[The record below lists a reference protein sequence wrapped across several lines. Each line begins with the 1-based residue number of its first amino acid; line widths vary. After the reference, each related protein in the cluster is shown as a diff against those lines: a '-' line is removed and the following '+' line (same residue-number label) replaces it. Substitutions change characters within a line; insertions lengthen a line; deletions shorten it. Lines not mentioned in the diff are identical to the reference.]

1 MKREIKFVIPPGTDP
16 SRCRGCQA
24 QIFWIKTE
32 AGKNMPL
39 DPDGIP
45 HWATCPKADQ
55 FRSPPDDFQKKQRD
69 EQATMIAEVNRR
81 SYRLTPW
88 ERNFISIAESEI
100 AKGRPLTRERE
111 SKLLEIYE
119 AKA

>member
-1 MKREIKFVIPPGTDP
+1 
-16 SRCRGCQA
+16 
-24 QIFWIKTE
+24 
-32 AGKNMPL
+32 
-39 DPDGIP
+39 
-45 HWATCPKADQ
+45 
-55 FRSPPDDFQKKQRD
+55 
-69 EQATMIAEVNRR
+69 MIAEVNRR